1 MGNRSCAAIIRDDLI
16 LMVRQTYK
24 GNTFWTLPGGRIETN
39 EKPLECAIRETK
51 EETGLEI
58 EIIDKVCELYN
69 DTIKGPYY
77 CYLGRV
83 VGGKAE
89 LGTDPELPSDSQ
101 ELKELKWFPINK
113 METHKEV
120 KRVVEFLRR

>member
-1 MGNRSCAAIIRDDLI
+1 MGNRSCAAIIKDDSI
-16 LMVRQTYK
+16 LMVLQTYK

-58 EIIDKVCELYN
+58 EIIDQVFEFFN
-69 DTIKGPYY
+69 DIIKGPYY

-83 VGGKAE
+83 IG
-89 LGTDPELPSDSQ
+89 
-101 ELKELKWFPINK
+101 
-113 METHKEV
+113 
-120 KRVVEFLRR
+120 